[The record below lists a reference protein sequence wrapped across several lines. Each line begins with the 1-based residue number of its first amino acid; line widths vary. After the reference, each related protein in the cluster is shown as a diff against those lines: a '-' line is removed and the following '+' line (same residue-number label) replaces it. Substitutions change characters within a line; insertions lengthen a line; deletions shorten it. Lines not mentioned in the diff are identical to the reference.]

1 MYNSYNYGRKAF
13 DLVDHNL
20 LIAKLVSYG
29 IRSSVVNWIIAFL
42 RMRTQRVKVNYECH
56 SIVLQ
61 VQIGVPQGTELA
73 PWLFLVMINDL
84 SVSEDST
91 NKIWKFADDST
102 ISEVIPRTENGN
114 LQLRYS

>member
-1 MYNSYNYGRKAF
+1 M
-13 DLVDHNL
+13 
-20 LIAKLVSYG
+20 
-29 IRSSVVNWIIAFL
+29 
-42 RMRTQRVKVNYECH
+42 NYECH
-56 SIVLQ
+56 SNVLQ
-61 VQIGVPQGTELA
+61 VQTGVPQGTKLA

-114 LQLRYS
+114 LQDTVDHVAN